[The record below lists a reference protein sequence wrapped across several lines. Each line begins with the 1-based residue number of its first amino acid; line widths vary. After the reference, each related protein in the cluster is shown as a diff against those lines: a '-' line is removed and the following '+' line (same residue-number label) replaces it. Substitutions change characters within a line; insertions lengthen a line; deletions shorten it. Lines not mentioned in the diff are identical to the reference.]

1 MRPHSRYRVSRNA
14 PRARGRC
21 DRCGFQYQLEALNW
35 QYQWAGTRLQNL
47 QLRVCQRCL
56 DVPQEQLR
64 SIILPADPIPV
75 LNPRPEYYDL
85 EVTSFLQSQEGPS
98 LLTEDGQ
105 AIIWEIDVTP
115 NPDPNNPV
123 LIP

>member
-1 MRPHSRYRVSRNA
+1 MRPHSRFRVSRTN
-14 PRARGRC
+14 PRARGQC
-21 DRCGFQYQLEALNW
+21 DRCGFTYQLEELVY

-47 QLRVCQRCL
+47 QLRVCPRCL

-64 SIILPADPIPV
+64 AIILPADPLPV
-75 LNPRPEYYDL
+75 FDPRPEYYDL
-85 EVTSFLQSQEGPS
+85 EVTSFLQSVEGPS
-98 LLTEDGQ
+98 LLTETGQ
-105 AIIWEIDVTP
+105 AIIWEIAVTP